1 MSCGVLSLAQAPVW
15 FDSHCHFDFEAFDTS
30 RSEHWA
36 LAQRHHVQGCLVPG
50 VSRALSESRA
60 DRLQGIPHGGA
71 LGLHPYWMNEHRQAD
86 LDWLDS
92 SLADVAFQRSASTL
106 SSEIVAVGETGLDRP
121 LAKRGGPSLRE
132 QMVWFDAQCALAHTH
147 RLPLILHAVGTHQ
160 ELIHHLRACGF
171 TQGGMVHGFTGSEEQ
186 ARQWLD
192 LGFVLGVGG
201 AISRPNASRLRALF
215 QYLPVDALLLET
227 DGPDMPPA
235 FLAGSRGASS
245 GGTGTGGT
253 GTGGTGTGGT
263 RRDARSG
270 SGNHHLNETTLPAI
284 NGPAMIPLLG
294 AILARIR
301 KLEDLSQLALT
312 LQQNAYRI
320 FPRLTLNSS
329 DNSL

>member
-1 MSCGVLSLAQAPVW
+1 MSCGVLSLAQAPAW

-60 DRLQGIPHGGA
+60 DRLRGIPHGRA
-71 LGLHPYWMNEHRQAD
+71 LGLHPYWMNEHRQED

-92 SLADVAFQRSASTL
+92 SLADVAFQRPALRL
-106 SSEIVAVGETGLDRP
+106 SGEIVAVGETGLDRP

-132 QMVWFDAQCALAHTH
+132 QMVWFDAQCALAHSH

-215 QYLPVDALLLET
+215 QYSPLDALLLET

-235 FLAGSRGASS
+235 FLASSDGASS
-245 GGTGTGGT
+245 GRA
-253 GTGGTGTGGT
+253 GTGGT

-270 SGNHHLNETTLPAI
+270 SDNYHLNDTTLPAI

-294 AILARIR
+294 AILAQIR
-301 KLEDLSQLALT
+301 KLDDLSQLALT

>member
-1 MSCGVLSLAQAPVW
+1 MPCGVLSLAQAPVW

-60 DRLQGIPHGGA
+60 DRLQGIPHGRA

-86 LDWLDS
+86 LDWLDR
-92 SLADVAFQRSASTL
+92 SLSDVVSQKSTSVL
-106 SSEIVAVGETGLDRP
+106 SGEIVAVGETGLDRP

-132 QMVWFDAQCALAHTH
+132 QMVWFDAQCALAHAH

-215 QYLPVDALLLET
+215 QYLPLDALLLET
-227 DGPDMPPA
+227 DGPDMSPA
-235 FLAGSRGASS
+235 FLAGSLGASS
-245 GGTGTGGT
+245 GGGRRGEAGS
-253 GTGGTGTGGT
+253 GRA
-263 RRDARSG
+263 RRDSRSG
-270 SGNHHLNETTLPAI
+270 SDNHHLNETTLPAI

-294 AILARIR
+294 AILAQIR

>member
-1 MSCGVLSLAQAPVW
+1 MPCGVLSLAQGPVW

-60 DRLQGIPHGGA
+60 DRLRGIPHGRA
-71 LGLHPYWMNEHRQAD
+71 LGLHPYWMSEHRQAD

-92 SLADVAFQRSASTL
+92 SLADVAFQRLASTL
-106 SSEIVAVGETGLDRP
+106 SGEIVAVGETGLDRP

-147 RLPLILHAVGTHQ
+147 RLPLILHALGTHQ

-215 QYLPVDALLLET
+215 QYLPLDALLLET

-235 FLAGSRGASS
+235 FLAGSGRARRDPLSGAGYDTGSGASNDS
-245 GGTGTGGT
+245 L
-253 GTGGTGTGGT
+253 
-263 RRDARSG
+263 DHDLDKAK
-270 SGNHHLNETTLPAI
+270 LPAI

-301 KLEDLSQLALT
+301 KFEDLSQLALT

-329 DNSL
+329 DNSP